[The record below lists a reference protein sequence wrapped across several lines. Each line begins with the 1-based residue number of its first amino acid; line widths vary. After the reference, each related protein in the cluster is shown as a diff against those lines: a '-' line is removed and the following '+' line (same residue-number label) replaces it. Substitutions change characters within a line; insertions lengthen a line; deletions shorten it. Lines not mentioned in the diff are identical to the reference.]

1 MTEAESVT
9 RSGLRPAYAATRA
22 HLGIVAVLF
31 ALAAIGWWWTVGEM
45 RGMGNG
51 RWTALGGGR
60 VPHGTGNGAW
70 SAGCCWALM
79 ASLFRGVSWRR
90 TEPPSSWWCSASSC
104 SLPPTRCPR
113 PPFRAGARCTRC
125 HRWGLDRTT
134 PAGSRT
140 EQATTRRSR
149 EDLRPAGI
157 SRPLC
162 RRDGAPARRMSVHV
176 PLPTR
181 GGRKDAPQAA
191 RLVETKR
198 LKPSS

>member
-79 ASLFRGVSWRR
+79 ASLFRAGRVSATWMAVVTGADCDGEDDRVGSRGDVRGHDRPGGARR
-90 TEPPSSWWCSASSC
+90 HHA
-104 SLPPTRCPR
+104 RCPR
-113 PPFRAGARCTRC
+113 R
-125 HRWGLDRTT
+125 
-134 PAGSRT
+134 
-140 EQATTRRSR
+140 
-149 EDLRPAGI
+149 
-157 SRPLC
+157 
-162 RRDGAPARRMSVHV
+162 
-176 PLPTR
+176 
-181 GGRKDAPQAA
+181 AA
-191 RLVETKR
+191 RAHRSGPEPDALDVTDGVLIERRR
-198 LKPSS
+198 LAAELSRQRLADRERT